1 MGAFEQL
8 FGPVRGE
15 FEQKCSKNS
24 NARGV
29 ARGGM
34 LKLRFDWYI
43 TAMQLASTSTSYQN
57 PAILHTF
64 ITAVE
69 GTYSNLQRM
78 IYLSLTLSFLVLFSE
93 NFKEAR
99 EVVEMTKVIYE
110 TSYEDDKQHILA
122 MMSTC
127 TISV

>member
-1 MGAFEQL
+1 
-8 FGPVRGE
+8 
-15 FEQKCSKNS
+15 
-24 NARGV
+24 
-29 ARGGM
+29 
-34 LKLRFDWYI
+34 
-43 TAMQLASTSTSYQN
+43 
-57 PAILHTF
+57 
-64 ITAVE
+64 
-69 GTYSNLQRM
+69 M

-127 TISV
+127 TISVWRFTQKSSLFIVLT